1 MGPHELILLIALAVA
16 LAAWGAAQF
25 VISLI
30 HGDKQKLHQRLASE
44 WRSDVDALLNRS
56 LMVRP
61 ELRNVPTFLARYPFI
76 QKINRKLLYAYPEA
90 KLVRFLAIT
99 LFISMVLFV
108 LITLAMDSLVIGL
121 LVGVGGGY
129 MPLMAVNGKRSR
141 RQRAIA
147 EQIPD
152 ALDFLTR
159 VLRAGH
165 SLSTGI
171 QMMGDELPQPIGLE
185 FRRCYDQHSLGV
197 RLEDALREMAGRIDS
212 SDFAFFVTAVL
223 IQRQTGGDLSE
234 VLNNIS
240 TMVRARFRL
249 QEHVKAVTAEGRL
262 TGYILV
268 AFPAVLFIVSYA
280 LNPAYASVLLTTDVG
295 KILLISAAAMQ
306 MIGLFAIRKIVAVKV

>member
-1 MGPHELILLIALAVA
+1 MGPHELILLIALAGA

-61 ELRNVPTFLARYPFI
+61 ELRNVPPFLARYPFI

-129 MPLMAVNGKRSR
+129 MPLMAVNSKRSR

-212 SDFAFFVTAVL
+212 SDFAFFVTAIL

-234 VLNNIS
+234 VLSNIS
-240 TMVRARFRL
+240 NMVRARFRL
-249 QEHVKAVTAEGRL
+249 QEHVRAVTAEGRL

-268 AFPAVLFIVSYA
+268 AFPVVLFIVSYA

-295 KILLISAAAMQ
+295 RILLISAAAMQ